1 MDAAGYV
8 RWMATSALP
17 RRPSPPPPLGGRR
30 GEMSGGEEEEGR
42 DTRHR
47 PSPLEPAVGREDGD
61 SRRRHHVPPPS
72 SLTAEPSITFRRE
85 ERGDEEW
92 ERRGGRPGRPS
103 SPSSSHRRHPCLTS
117 QPLSEPTV
125 GREERGKE
133 VGIGGVGRG
142 GGEMWSRE
150 RRSGWWERERERR
163 ERSRRWERGRWG
175 ELKNNGKSREYF
187 CMRVTYEARI

>member
-1 MDAAGYV
+1 
-8 RWMATSALP
+8 
-17 RRPSPPPPLGGRR
+17 
-30 GEMSGGEEEEGR
+30 MSGGEEEEGR
-42 DTRHR
+42 DTHHR

-133 VGIGGVGRG
+133 PRI
-142 GGEMWSRE
+142 EE
-150 RRSGWWERERERR
+150 
-163 ERSRRWERGRWG
+163 WG
-175 ELKNNGKSREYF
+175 EFCPRPGPSGALTHPGSHTLSASGSCRWQPEGEENAWGTYNRRKRE
-187 CMRVTYEARI
+187 